1 MQERTLGVSMS
12 ERSVSVGPWLTV
24 AYYTYY
30 DEPMRNAHTKRNTES
45 NISRR
50 RERMSISLSRDSAE
64 FLRALSAEEN
74 SHVSTVVEN
83 LIEQLKLDK
92 ERAELNARI
101 SAHYDSLADAVEREE
116 SAWGEVG
123 AAGLA
128 DIFENEIDA
137 AAQETPHSGKP

>member
-1 MQERTLGVSMS
+1 
-12 ERSVSVGPWLTV
+12 
-24 AYYTYY
+24 
-30 DEPMRNAHTKRNTES
+30 
-45 NISRR
+45 
-50 RERMSISLSRDSAE
+50 MSISLSRDSAE
-64 FLRALSAEEN
+64 FLRAISAAEN

-92 ERAELNARI
+92 ERAELNAKI

-128 DIFENEIDA
+128 DIFENEIEA
-137 AAQETPHSGKP
+137 AAPETPRSGKP